1 MILINLTTTA
11 KMNSHP
17 LFEFY
22 IEHTQSETTRQT
34 LWKKLLDEKIIGIN
48 SSFGGTAQAKLQQ
61 AVAQSEKNADMPKV
75 YTSVSVELADI
86 YKDKKR
92 NVGRIFTI
100 SIIAISLGIILLLA
114 GLSISFLQ
122 KSEGQTGIITSA
134 SGIITTFLSATF
146 FWLYKKENIKLAAI
160 ENDIKK
166 IKVLEGFASIAS
178 NMQNDTVVNAA
189 YRKIITQMDL

>member
-1 MILINLTTTA
+1 
-11 KMNSHP
+11 MNSHP